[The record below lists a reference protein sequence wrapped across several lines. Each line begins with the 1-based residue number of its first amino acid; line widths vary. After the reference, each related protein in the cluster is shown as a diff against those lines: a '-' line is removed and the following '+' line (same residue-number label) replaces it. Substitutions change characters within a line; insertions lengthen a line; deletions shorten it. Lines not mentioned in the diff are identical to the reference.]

1 MTSIGGHLREL
12 VLTRLRTCNIGW
24 LMIHLGSME
33 TRYLSLSDGE
43 SGDWAGCVTGGS
55 GPGDLALSSNQMWQ
69 WDMWHPLWAFR
80 FGLPKSISDS
90 LNNHASH
97 LQTMIYLMR
106 MSGSQ
111 SSWGTVR
118 SGDRTRRPPVTWN
131 HFKNTPLSGQLSLKL
146 PVLRGRKPLELKYF
160 IEPFSSYCILKF
172 FNQPGKNPKTWYF
185 LV

>member
-12 VLTRLRTCNIGW
+12 VLTMLRTCNIGW

-33 TRYLSLSDGE
+33 TRWYLSPSDGE
-43 SGDWAGCVTGGS
+43 SGDWAGCGTGGS

-97 LQTMIYLMR
+97 LQTMIYQMR
-106 MSGSQ
+106 MSGNQ
-111 SSWGTVR
+111 SNWGPVR
-118 SGDRTRRPPVTWN
+118 SGDRTLTGSGLGSDLTWCET
-131 HFKNTPLSGQLSLKL
+131 HLSKCSGWQTS
-146 PVLRGRKPLELKYF
+146 
-160 IEPFSSYCILKF
+160 
-172 FNQPGKNPKTWYF
+172 KTCCSKSF
-185 LV
+185 AKAQR